1 MGASFST
8 SDLGSVFSHVTEH
21 QNREII
27 DIWTDGIDPLL
38 ASFEAHS
45 EDDGGGRGFITRVE
59 YDTGT
64 SAAPIFAIAQ
74 GLAQGTDLGNSA
86 LRARWVSQAKKLQVI
101 AVWDRDSMLA
111 AVKDGPGEAIDIVAR
126 ERKAKIALAR
136 HRMSLFAAEA
146 GWGRISTV
154 STIATGNLT
163 FTVPKSEISRFKI
176 GDHIVFGATEA
187 SGTLRGTGTGTGAY
201 TGYGNPYIVAGTT
214 PATGT
219 VTLEA
224 RSTDTPYDTELVRAG
239 DTVFLAGYRQDTADP
254 VQLCPLGMRAW
265 VPSSEPSE
273 TSFEGLDRRN
283 KYQLNGIR
291 LDASVGSLS
300 TADALIEAAMLA
312 EQYDTNIDAFKVS
325 IADYSLLCRDK
336 ERVKTVAIDLGQY
349 KVGFQGVEVLGGK
362 GSIKVV
368 PSRFI
373 PQGIA
378 WGGPF
383 NSKQY
388 GPKLKHNGDLI
399 NTDNADGNEYLRLA
413 SSDSYEQRMYFR
425 GAMIVPGPG
434 KFVCL
439 YNLPT
444 S

>member
-1 MGASFST
+1 MGATFST
-8 SDLGSVFSHVTEH
+8 SDLGGVFSQVMEH
-21 QNREII
+21 QNRDII

-38 ASFEAHS
+38 ASYEAHS

-64 SAAPIFAIAQ
+64 SAAPVFAIAQ
-74 GLAQGTDLGNSA
+74 SLAQGTDLGNSA
-86 LRARWVSQAKKLQVI
+86 LRARWISQAKKLQVL

-136 HRMSLFAAEA
+136 HRLSIFAAEK

-154 STIATGNLT
+154 STIGTGVLT

-176 GDHIVFGATEA
+176 GDHIVFGATEN
-187 SGTLRGTGTGTGAY
+187 SGTLRGADGSGVWV
-201 TGYGNPYIVAGTT
+201 GYGNPWIVAGTT
-214 PATGT
+214 PASGT
-219 VTLEA
+219 VTLQA
-224 RSTDTPYDTELVRAG
+224 RASETPYDTDAVRAN
-239 DTVFLAGYRQDTADP
+239 DTVFLAGYRQNTASP
-254 VQLCPLGMRAW
+254 TPLCPLGLRAW
-265 VPSSEPSE
+265 VPEADP
-273 TSFEGLDRRN
+273 TDTTFEGLDRRN
-283 KYQLNGIR
+283 VYQLNGLR

-300 TADALIEAAMLA
+300 TADALIEAAMMA

-325 IADYSLLCRDK
+325 LADYSLLCRDK

-349 KVGFQGVEVLGGK
+349 SVGFKGVEVLGGR
-362 GSIKVV
+362 GTIKVV

-373 PQGIA
+373 PQGLA

-383 NSKQY
+383 NSKEF

-413 SSDSYEQRMYFR
+413 GSDAFEQRMFFR
-425 GAMIVPGPG
+425 GAMSVPGPG
-434 KFVCL
+434 KFICL
-439 YNLPT
+439 TNLPT

>member
-1 MGASFST
+1 MGATFST
-8 SDLGSVFSHVTEH
+8 SDLGGVFSQVMEH
-21 QNREII
+21 QNREIL

-45 EDDGGGRGFITRVE
+45 EDDGGGRGFVTRVE

-74 GLAQGTDLGNSA
+74 GLAQGTDLGNAA
-86 LRARWVSQAKKLQVI
+86 LRARWISQAKKLQVL

-136 HRMSLFAAEA
+136 HRLSIFAAEA

-154 STIATGNLT
+154 STISTGNLY
-163 FTVPKSEISRFKI
+163 FTVPKSEVARFRI

-187 SGTLRGTGTGTGAY
+187 SGTLRGADGSGMWV
-201 TGYGNPYIVAGTT
+201 GYGNPWIVSGIT

-219 VTLEA
+219 ITVAA
-224 RSTDTPYDTELVRAG
+224 RSSDKPYDTDSVAAG
-239 DTVFLAGYRQDTADP
+239 DTVFLAGYRQNTGSP
-254 VQLCPLGMRAW
+254 VTLCPIGIKGW
-265 VPSSEPSE
+265 VPTTEPSE
-273 TSFEGLDRRN
+273 TSFEGLDRRGL
-283 KYQLNGIR
+283 YQLNGLR
-291 LDASVGSLS
+291 LDASSGSLS
-300 TADALIEAAMLA
+300 TADALIESAMLA
-312 EQYDTNIDAFKVS
+312 EQYDTQIDAFKIS
-325 IADYSLLCRDK
+325 LQDYSLLVRDK
-336 ERVKTVAIDLGQY
+336 ERVKVVSMDVGQY
-349 KVGFQGVEVLGGK
+349 AVGFKGVEILGGR

-368 PSRFI
+368 PSRYLS
-373 PQGIA
+373 QGTA

-383 NSKQY
+383 NSKEF

-413 SSDSYEQRMYFR
+413 SSDAFEQRMYFR
-425 GAMIVPGPG
+425 GCMQIPGPG
-434 KFVCL
+434 KFICTT
-439 YNLPT
+439 NLPT

>member
-1 MGASFST
+1 MGATFST
-8 SDLGSVFSHVTEH
+8 SDLGGVFSHVTEH
-21 QNREII
+21 QNREIL

-74 GLAQGTDLGNSA
+74 DQAQGTDLGSSA

-111 AVKDGPGEAIDIVAR
+111 AVKDGPGEAIDVVAR

-136 HRMSLFAAEA
+136 HRLSLFAAEA

-163 FTVPKSEISRFKI
+163 FTVPKSEIHRFKI
-176 GDHIVFGATEA
+176 GDKIVFGEHEA
-187 SGTLRGTGTGTGAY
+187 SGTLRGTGTGTGVY
-201 TGYGNPYIVAGTT
+201 VGYGNPYEVAGTT

-219 VTLEA
+219 VTLTA
-224 RSTDTPYDTELVRAG
+224 RGSDTPYDTEGVRAG
-239 DTVFLAGYRQDTADP
+239 DTVFLAGYRQDTASP
-254 VQLCPLGMRAW
+254 VQLCSLGIKAW
-265 VPSSEPSE
+265 VPTTEPSD

-291 LDASVGSLS
+291 MDASVGSLS
-300 TADALIEAAMLA
+300 TADALIEAAMMG
-312 EQYDTNIDAFKVS
+312 EQYDINIDAFKLS
-325 IADYSLLCRDK
+325 LADYSLLIRDK
-336 ERVKTVAIDLGQY
+336 ERVKSVALTLGQY
-349 KVGFQGVEVLGGK
+349 SVGFDGVEVLGGRGK
-362 GSIKVV
+362 IKVV
-368 PSRFI
+368 PSRFLS
-373 PQGIA
+373 QGTA
-378 WGGPF
+378 WAGPW
-383 NSKQY
+383 NSKEL

-413 SSDSYEQRMYFR
+413 SSDAFEQRMFFR
-425 GAMIVPGPG
+425 GAMVIPGPG
-434 KFVCL
+434 KYVCVT
-439 YNLPT
+439 NLPA

>member
-1 MGASFST
+1 MGATFST
-8 SDLGSVFSHVTEH
+8 SDLGGVFSHVMEH
-21 QNREII
+21 QNREIL

-38 ASFEAHS
+38 AAYEAHS

-64 SAAPIFAIAQ
+64 SAAPVFAIAQ
-74 GLAQGTDLGNSA
+74 ALAQGTDLGNSA
-86 LRARWVSQAKKLQVI
+86 IRARWVSQAKKLQVL

-126 ERKAKIALAR
+126 ERKAKISLAR
-136 HRMSLFAAEA
+136 HRLSLFAAEA

-154 STIATGNLT
+154 STISSGTLT
-163 FTVPKSEISRFKI
+163 FTVPRSEVSRFKI

-201 TGYGNPYIVAGTT
+201 VGYGNPYIVAGTT

-219 VTLEA
+219 VTLSA
-224 RSTDTPYDTELVRAG
+224 RSSDTPYDTESVRAG
-239 DTVFLAGYRQDTADP
+239 DTVFLAGYRQDTASP
-254 VQLCPLGMRAW
+254 VQLCPLGIKAW
-265 VPSSEPSE
+265 VPAADPSD
-273 TSFEGLDRRN
+273 TTFEGLDRRN
-283 KYQLNGIR
+283 IYQLNGIR
-291 LDASVGSLS
+291 MSASVLS
-300 TADALIEAAMLA
+300 TADALIEAAMLG
-312 EQYDTNIDAFKVS
+312 EQYDTEMDAFMIS
-325 IADYSLLCRDK
+325 LADYSLLCRDK
-336 ERVKTVAIDLGQY
+336 ERVKVIPMSVGQY
-349 KVGFQGVEVLGGK
+349 DVGFKGVEVLGGR

-368 PSRFI
+368 PSRFLS
-373 PQGIA
+373 QGTA

-383 NSKQY
+383 NSKAL

-413 SSDSYEQRMYFR
+413 TSDSFEQRMFFR
-425 GAMIVPGPG
+425 GCMAIPGPG

-439 YNLPT
+439 TNLPT